1 MRVKPLATVAI
12 AALAVTAFAAC
23 SDDDDTNVTVP
34 GGGTVPSV
42 TIGDTGTTSPTATT

>member
-23 SDDDDTNVTVP
+23 SDDDDDNGTVP
-34 GGGTVPSV
+34 GGEI
-42 TIGDTGTTSPTATT
+42 TIPTATT